1 MQLCQNNWEPVAFLS
16 VKLSKSQ
23 QKWSTYDREL
33 LAIYIS
39 VKRFRH
45 MLEGRDFI
53 IYTDQKPLMYAF
65 MQNPDK
71 CSPRQWR
78 HLDFISQFSTDVR
91 HINGTHNAV
100 ADALSRI
107 EVNQI
112 SNSFLDFEALS
123 KAQLEDNE
131 LQSFQNDEKSSLVFK
146 RVPSPSI
153 SH

>member
-1 MQLCQNNWEPVAFLS
+1 
-16 VKLSKSQ
+16 
-23 QKWSTYDREL
+23 
-33 LAIYIS
+33 
-39 VKRFRH
+39 

-78 HLDFISQFSTDVR
+78 HLDFISQFSTDLR

-146 RVPSPSI
+146 RVPSQYQPLNLSVILPLALPDHLYHIIFVGPYLSI
-153 SH
+153 FTT

>member
-1 MQLCQNNWEPVAFLS
+1 MRGDKAVGGSLMQLCQNNWEPVAFFVSETLE
-16 VKLSKSQ
+16 SQ

-33 LAIYIS
+33 LAIYIF

-45 MLEGRDFI
+45 MLEGKDFI
-53 IYTDQKPLMYAF
+53 IYTDQKLSCMPLCKILS
-65 MQNPDK
+65 K

-112 SNSFLDFEALS
+112 SNSF
-123 KAQLEDNE
+123 
-131 LQSFQNDEKSSLVFK
+131 
-146 RVPSPSI
+146 
-153 SH
+153 